1 MSDFQA
7 ITHDSA
13 PAVDHIPGHHP
24 APFVVRL
31 VCRSI
36 RQAFG
41 YLPHCLSN
49 GLPAAGASVSSRP
62 HQGVAH
68 AGRCAQFAG
77 GWAELGLLMHRA
89 SVPKHLLAFYG
100 VSFSE
105 VDTWK

>member
-1 MSDFQA
+1 MSEFHA
-7 ITHDSA
+7 VMHDSA

-41 YLPHCLSN
+41 FFPHLTFNRRPVAEGLVSSLSESS
-49 GLPAAGASVSSRP
+49 ARQASV
-62 HQGVAH
+62 GF
-68 AGRCAQFAG
+68 AGCAQV
-77 GWAELGLLMHRA
+77 WGLLLHRA
-89 SVPKHLLAFYG
+89 SVPKHLLIFYG

-105 VDTWK
+105 VDRWN